1 MSINVDNLERFL
13 ENTEEKVNTPVKKLI
28 KKGKP
33 STQSIVDDCMGD
45 WELSENDNNN
55 DGKKKNEF

>member
-1 MSINVDNLERFL
+1 M
-13 ENTEEKVNTPVKKLI
+13 KKLI

-45 WELSENDNNN
+45 WELSENDNDDNNANN